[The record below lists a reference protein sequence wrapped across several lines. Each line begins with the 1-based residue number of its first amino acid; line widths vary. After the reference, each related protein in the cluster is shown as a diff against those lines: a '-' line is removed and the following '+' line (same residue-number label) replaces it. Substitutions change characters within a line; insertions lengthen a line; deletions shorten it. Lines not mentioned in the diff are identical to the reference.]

1 LSSPIQLSKA
11 DARRAM
17 VAHQFTP
24 CATAMD
30 VFDKLKSVQFDPI
43 APVGCN
49 HDLVLQAR
57 VPGYKVGDWEK
68 LAYKERRIYDGWDKQ
83 ASLIPFE
90 GWPWRQIFY
99 KWHEHHYTSIFNEF
113 PEAMAAMLKEL
124 EERGPM
130 QPKDFEFQERRA
142 DWKSTWYSPNVTKR
156 ILRALWHSGKVM
168 TAGRKSGQH
177 LYDLA
182 ERIVPAHQFS
192 QPMPEEEDARRQMIL
207 ERHQAV
213 GILRPIAPYEV
224 WSYCA
229 YAEPRAAA
237 IKQLV
242 STGDLVPVEV
252 EGVKAHASPEFLAK
266 LDQPALEPR
275 VVFVGPLDQLVWDRK
290 MIAHLFDFDYV
301 WEIYVPEAKRR
312 WGYYVLPVLYGDKL
326 VAKVEFYCRAG
337 TLEVRRWHFEPN
349 AATPKFFTALKRA
362 LKLFMKYCAA
372 TQIVADPSVD
382 PKVRSLVESISAS

>member
-1 LSSPIQLSKA
+1 MSNPIKLSKA

-17 VAHQFTP
+17 VVHQFAP

-30 VFDKLKSVQFDPI
+30 VFDKLKSIQFDPI

-68 LAYKERRIYDGWDKQ
+68 LAYKERKIYDGWDKQ

-99 KWHEHHYTSIFNEF
+99 KWHENHYAPIYNEF
-113 PEAMAAMLKEL
+113 PDAIATMLKEL

-142 DWKSTWYSPNVTKR
+142 EWKSTWYTPNVTKR
-156 ILRALWHSGKVM
+156 ILRALWHTGKIM
-168 TAGRKSGQH
+168 TAGRKKGQH
-177 LYDLA
+177 LYNLT
-182 ERIVPAHQFS
+182 ERIVPAHLFS

-224 WSYCA
+224 WSYSA
-229 YAEPRAAA
+229 YAEERAAA
-237 IKQLV
+237 IRQLV
-242 STGDLVPVEV
+242 STGDLIPVDV
-252 EGVKAHASPEFLAK
+252 EGVTAHATPDFLTK
-266 LDQPALEPR
+266 LDHPPIEPR
-275 VVFVGPLDQLVWDRK
+275 VLFIGPLDQLVWDRK
-290 MIAHLFDFDYV
+290 MIGHLFDFDYV

-312 WGYYVLPVLYGDKL
+312 WGYYVLPVLYGDAL
-326 VAKVEFYCRAG
+326 VARAEFYCREG
-337 TLEVRRWHFEPN
+337 TVEMRRWHFEARDPGR
-349 AATPKFFTALKRA
+349 KFNQELKRS
-362 LKLFMKYCAA
+362 LKAFMKYCRA
-372 TQIVADPSVD
+372 TTIVADASVD
-382 PKVRSLVESISAS
+382 SKVKSVVESI